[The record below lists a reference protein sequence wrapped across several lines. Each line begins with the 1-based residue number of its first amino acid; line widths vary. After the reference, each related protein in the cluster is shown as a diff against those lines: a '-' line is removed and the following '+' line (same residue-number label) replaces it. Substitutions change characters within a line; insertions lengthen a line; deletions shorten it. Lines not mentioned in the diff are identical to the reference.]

1 MNDARQLTNFSNE
14 VISATTEDITFY
26 IGNKK
31 YITKTYYVLPT
42 SILTGSS
49 SLSINKI
56 GYICEPKG
64 IDYPII
70 LTTGDTPRIIYLGKS
85 GIFEA
90 MRESFLDINA
100 EAEEELDCLP
110 EITEIKVPK
119 DIQFKLDYSF
129 AIN

>member
-1 MNDARQLTNFSNE
+1 MNDIRQITPFSE
-14 VISATTEDITFY
+14 ELSQAEIEEIAIF
-26 IGNKK
+26 IGNKEYVIK
-31 YITKTYYVLPT
+31 EYYVLPAFL
-42 SILTGSS
+42 LTGSS

-56 GYICEPKG
+56 GYVCEPKG

-70 LTTGDTPRIIYLGKS
+70 LTIEGTPRMIYLGKS

-90 MRESFLDINA
+90 MRESFLDVN
-100 EAEEELDCLP
+100 EKAEEELDCLP
-110 EITEIKVPK
+110 EITEVKVPK